1 MTIMRRWV
9 VFGGFAG
16 VLGFGAAAVIGG
28 CSSSSEP
35 YPDQNTFCVAKA
47 TAECTSGATGGV
59 AAICNVA
66 SSDCISA
73 RQSACETYAN
83 NAISTGQ
90 VFNPDGANTCIAAVV
105 AAYTATTDVLSVPYS
120 SIQAIDEAC
129 EQETF
134 PGTIQTNGTCTTSAE
149 CASTVDGGPQV
160 CTPINGGSSVLRC
173 GSPIP
178 VAAGGQCANFG
189 SVCAAGT
196 YCFGSST
203 SEYTC
208 ANGAA
213 IGASCN
219 AKMGCATG
227 GYCATSAGSDKG
239 VCMQA
244 TTQSGAACTSDVSCG
259 GGGSVGSTPTT
270 PFPYCDFSIP
280 PATGSGS
287 GSGSCEQGQGF
298 AAGATDC
305 KAFGAQ

>member
-1 MTIMRRWV
+1 MRRWV
-9 VFGGFAG
+9 VLGVSRGFSGSARLRSWGGA
-16 VLGFGAAAVIGG
+16 LPPPNPA
-28 CSSSSEP
+28 
-35 YPDQNTFCVAKA
+35 PDQNTFCVAKA

-83 NAISTGQ
+83 NAISSGQ
-90 VFNPDGANTCIAAVV
+90 VFDPDGANTCIAAVV

-120 SIQAIDEAC
+120 SIPAIDDAC

-134 PGTIQTNGTCTTSAE
+134 PGTIPTNGTCTTSAQ
-149 CASTVDGGPQV
+149 CANTVDGGSI
-160 CTPINGGSSVLRC
+160 TPINGGSSLLRC
-173 GSPIP
+173 GMAIP

-196 YCFGSST
+196 YCSGSST

-208 ANGAA
+208 VNGAA
-213 IGASCN
+213 IGAPCDE
-219 AKMGCATG
+219 KMGCATG
-227 GYCATSAGSDKG
+227 GFCATSAGSDKG
-239 VCMQA
+239 VCIEDG
-244 TTQSGAACTSDVSCG
+244 TSQSGAACTSDVSCG

-270 PFPYCDFSIP
+270 QFPYCDFSIP

-305 KAFGAQ
+305 KAFGAAAQ